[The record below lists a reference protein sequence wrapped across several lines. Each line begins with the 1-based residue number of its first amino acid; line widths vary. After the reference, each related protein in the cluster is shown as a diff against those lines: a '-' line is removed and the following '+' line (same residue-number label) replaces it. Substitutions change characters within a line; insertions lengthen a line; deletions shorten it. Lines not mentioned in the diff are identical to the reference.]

1 MSREAQLWIFIDI
14 DTSGPVIGT
23 HSMIE
28 LGAVVGSIKHGVLDR
43 FHALI
48 QPGGTAVTSNP
59 EAFLKAQE
67 EGKTP
72 TEVMQAFAAWCRPFE
87 KFLAIFILRPAAF
100 DWPWIVWYARTYLG
114 NNPFGFRVVCAMSWY
129 LAKGK
134 KFDLR
139 LPPSMVKAAE
149 LQLVDFLKET

>member
-14 DTSGPVIGT
+14 ETSGPVIGT

-43 FHALI
+43 FDALI
-48 QPGGTAVTSNP
+48 QPVGTAVSTSP

-67 EGKTP
+67 EGKP
-72 TEVMQAFAAWCRPFE
+72 PAEVMKAFAAWCRPFE
-87 KFLAIFILRPAAF
+87 KLPGDLRASAGGLRLAVDCLVRP
-100 DWPWIVWYARTYLG
+100 DLPG

-129 LAKGK
+129 LAKGR
-134 KFDLR
+134 KFELK
-139 LPPSMVKAAE
+139 LPPAMVKAAE
-149 LQLVDFLKET
+149 VQLLEFLKEA

>member
-14 DTSGPVIGT
+14 ETSGPVIGT

-43 FHALI
+43 FDALI
-48 QPGGTAVTSNP
+48 QPVGTAVSTSP

-67 EGKTP
+67 EGKP
-72 TEVMQAFAAWCRPFE
+72 PAEVMKAFAAWCRPFE
-87 KFLAIFILRPAAF
+87 KYLAIFVLRPAAF

-129 LAKGK
+129 LAKGR
-134 KFDLR
+134 KFELK
-139 LPPSMVKAAE
+139 LPPAMVKAAE
-149 LQLVDFLKET
+149 VQLLEFLKEA

>member
-1 MSREAQLWIFIDI
+1 M
-14 DTSGPVIGT
+14 
-23 HSMIE
+23 
-28 LGAVVGSIKHGVLDR
+28 VGSIKHGVLDR
-43 FHALI
+43 FDALI
-48 QPGGTAVTSNP
+48 QPIGTAVTSNP

-72 TEVMQAFAAWCRPFE
+72 TAVMQAFSAWCRPFE

-134 KFDLR
+134 KFELK

-149 LQLVDFLKET
+149 LQLVDFLKEA

>member
-14 DTSGPVIGT
+14 ETSGPVVGT

-43 FHALI
+43 FHALLK
-48 QPGGTAVTSNP
+48 PVGTALTSNP

-67 EGKTP
+67 EGKP
-72 TEVMQAFAAWCRPFE
+72 AGEVMQAFAAWCKPFE
-87 KFLAIFILRPAAF
+87 KFLAIFILRPAAY
-100 DWPWIVWYARTYLG
+100 DWPWIVWYARTFLG

-134 KFDLR
+134 KFELR
-139 LPPSMVKAAE
+139 LPPALLKAAE
-149 LQLVDFLKET
+149 LQLVDFLKEA